1 VSKGALE
8 RNLVR
13 RRARGYG
20 SAFSSM
26 SRRDLTMKDTPW
38 ILVDTETTGIRPP
51 IFVVEIGAQRMRG
64 WEPEG
69 PPFQRLLNQNRDIPP
84 EVARVHGYT
93 KEILERDGEPAEA
106 VYEAF
111 ADYVGDLPLVS
122 YNLQYDLDQVL
133 LPEWR
138 RLGIDQV
145 GIRGFCALRLTQ
157 RLLDPVPAGNC
168 KLQTLRQYYRLPQ
181 RGAHTALGDVETV
194 VDLLGQVLRPLAEQR
209 GLDSWQSVCG
219 FTIQDW
225 YPTRIA
231 FGKFKDRLFW
241 DAETDSALHN
251 WLVGLSQST
260 NRRNA
265 AIGRWYLS
273 QLAEGK
279 RPDMVLRPAE
289 VSASNGDAGDAPS
302 TALVI
307 YTDPAIEEVKQLIAA
322 ARTRLA
328 EVEAAYMTARARTEF
343 VTSRLY
349 TRLRDRY
356 RRRDRLARLVEYR
369 RRYMETLLQDGEE
382 EAESVADAH
391 GAAQASMDADYDALD
406 RDADSRVEPT
416 PEQEQEI
423 KALWLKLVKTYH
435 PDQYANEPEKQERYN
450 QLMQAINQAKDKG
463 EVAILHEIA
472 DDPEGFVQ
480 RQGWGTLALDD
491 DDDLDRLRHLYEGLQ
506 SQIITLLDRLNDLQE
521 SLAFDIYRRVEAE
534 PDLLDE
540 IAARQGALLDTEIAT
555 LETEAQQLATEIE
568 ELTGQPSRVSL

>member
-1 VSKGALE
+1 
-8 RNLVR
+8 
-13 RRARGYG
+13 
-20 SAFSSM
+20 
-26 SRRDLTMKDTPW
+26 MKDTLW

-64 WEPEG
+64 WEPDG

-84 EVARVHGYT
+84 ESARVHGYT
-93 KEILERDGEPAEA
+93 KEILERDGEPAET
-106 VYEAF
+106 VYAAF
-111 ADYVGDLPLVS
+111 ADYVGDSPLVA

-133 LPEWR
+133 LPEWK
-138 RLGIDQV
+138 RLGIDQI
-145 GIRGFCALRLTQ
+145 GARGFCALRLTQ

-194 VDLLGQVLRPLAEQR
+194 VDLLGQVLRPLAERR
-209 GLDSWQSVCG
+209 GLDSWQSVCD
-219 FTIQDW
+219 FTTQDW

-231 FGKFKDRLFW
+231 FGAFKGRLFW
-241 DAETDSALHN
+241 DAETDSALHD

-265 AIGRWYLS
+265 AIGRWYLN

-279 RPDMVLRPAE
+279 RQATVLRPAE
-289 VSASNGDAGDAPS
+289 ASAPNGDASGTPG

-322 ARTRLA
+322 ARERLA

-356 RRRDRLARLVEYR
+356 RRRDRLTRLVEYR

-382 EAESVADAH
+382 EADSVADAH
-391 GAAQASMDADYDALD
+391 DAAQASLGADYEALD
-406 RDADSRVEPT
+406 RDANSRVEPT

-423 KALWLKLVKTYH
+423 KTLWLKLVKTYH
-435 PDQYANEPEKQERYN
+435 PDHYADEPEKQARYN
-450 QLMQAINQAKDKG
+450 QLVQAINQAKDK
-463 EVAILHEIA
+463 EDITVLREIA
-472 DDPEGFVQ
+472 DDPEGFVR

-491 DDDLDRLRHLYEGLQ
+491 DEDLDRLRHLYEGLQ
-506 SQIITLLDRLNDLQE
+506 AQIVTLLDRLNNLQE
-521 SLAFDIYRRVEAE
+521 SPAFDIYRRVEAE

-540 IAARQGALLDTEIAT
+540 IAAQQGAQLDTEIAT
-555 LETEAQQLATEIE
+555 LEAEAQQLAAEIE

>member
-1 VSKGALE
+1 MFS
-8 RNLVR
+8 
-13 RRARGYG
+13 RGP
-20 SAFSSM
+20 A
-26 SRRDLTMKDTPW
+26 MKDTPW

-64 WEPEG
+64 WAPEG

-84 EVARVHGYT
+84 EAARVHGYT

-111 ADYVGDLPLVS
+111 ADYVGDLPLVA

-133 LPEWR
+133 RPEWK
-138 RLGIDQV
+138 RLGIDQIGV
-145 GIRGFCALRLTQ
+145 RGFCALRLAQ

-209 GLDSWQSVCG
+209 GLDSWQSVCD
-219 FTIQDW
+219 FTTQDW

-231 FGKFKDRLFW
+231 FGAFKGRLFW
-241 DAETDSALHN
+241 DAETDSALHD

-265 AIGRWYLS
+265 AIGRWYLN

-279 RPDMVLRPAE
+279 RPETVLRPAE
-289 VSASNGDAGDAPS
+289 ASAPNEDAGGAPG
-302 TALVI
+302 TGLVI
-307 YTDPAIEEVKQLIAA
+307 YTDPAVEEVKQLIAA
-322 ARTRLA
+322 ARERLA

-369 RRYMETLLQDGEE
+369 RRYIETLLQDGEE
-382 EAESVADAH
+382 EAESIAGAH
-391 GAAQASMDADYDALD
+391 SAAQANIDADYEALD

-435 PDQYANEPEKQERYN
+435 PDHYADEPEKQERYN

-463 EVAILHEIA
+463 EVTILHEIA
-472 DDPEGFVQ
+472 DDPEGFVR

-491 DDDLDRLRHLYEGLQ
+491 DDNLDRLRHLYEGLQ
-506 SQIITLLDRLNDLQE
+506 AQIITLLDRLNDLQE
-521 SLAFDIYRRVEAE
+521 GPAFNIYQRAEAE

-540 IAARQGALLDTEIAT
+540 IAAQQGALLDTEIAT
-555 LETEAQQLATEIE
+555 LEAEAQQLAAEIE
-568 ELTGQPSRVSL
+568 ELTGEPSRVSL